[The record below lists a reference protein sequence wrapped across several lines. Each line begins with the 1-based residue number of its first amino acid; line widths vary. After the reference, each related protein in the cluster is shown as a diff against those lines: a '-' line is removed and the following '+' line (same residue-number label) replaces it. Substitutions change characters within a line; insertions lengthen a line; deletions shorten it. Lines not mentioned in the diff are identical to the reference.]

1 MTGEVNAPVIA
12 REPRITVY
20 TMVTGVASPPP
31 PAQPRGLLGL
41 PRLTPGVPRGQMR
54 VAGTS
59 LALRLLARQE
69 IHSVIPGRE
78 NTRMSGTSGTP

>member
-20 TMVTGVASPPP
+20 TMVTGVAWPPP
-31 PAQPRGLLGL
+31 PAQPRGLPGL

-78 NTRMSGTSGTP
+78 NTRMSGT